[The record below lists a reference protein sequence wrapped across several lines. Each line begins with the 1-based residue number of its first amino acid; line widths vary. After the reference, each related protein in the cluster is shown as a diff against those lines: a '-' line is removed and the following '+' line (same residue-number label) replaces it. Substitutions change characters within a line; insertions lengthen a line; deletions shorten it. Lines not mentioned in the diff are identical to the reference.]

1 MATKKD
7 IIAKLGAAGIPHD
20 PNASVASLTA
30 LLHPEDK
37 EGLTDVKEA
46 PVQKVN
52 PELQA
57 RWDEFLA
64 TVEEQRKRDGTYEI
78 FLAQKERGEFDN
90 IPASFIQDH
99 QVRVA
104 PR

>member
-7 IIAKLGAAGIPHD
+7 IIATLGAAGIPHD
-20 PNASVASLTA
+20 PNASVAALTA

-37 EGLTDVKEA
+37 EAVKNVREVA
-46 PVQKVN
+46 PPKVA

-64 TVEEQRKRDGTYEI
+64 RAEEQRKRDGTHEV
-78 FLAQKERGEFDN
+78 FLAQKARGEFN
-90 IPASFIQDH
+90 TIPASFLQDH
-99 QVRVA
+99 NVRIA
-104 PR
+104 PK